1 MSVSPLHV
9 YLEFLAERNAAD
21 LLEILGL
28 GEYAVGAVIRIEK
41 AAFTEVAPV
50 ERRADVVIFIDG
62 PNPLVLIFEI
72 QLRRDQDKPTA
83 WNSYIAH
90 AYARWKCQVALV
102 VLTPSDAVA
111 TWASQPI
118 SPHIGSSWTPFV
130 LGPADMP
137 LNWTVQDVSERLDLA
152 ILCAATHGNKREAEQ
167 LCTQVWHEMVQRMDG
182 GRIESTRYT
191 DYLDVLASVATRHW
205 VQGFLEKDVDYI
217 RLSER
222 LEKKDEA
229 RGRNEGIALGRNE
242 ALRTSIRTFAAA
254 NGVQLDEASLQRLDT
269 EDQLATLQSWVG
281 WIATQREGTVTLP

>member
-9 YLEFLAERNAAD
+9 YLEFLAEKNAAD
-21 LLEILGL
+21 LLEIQGL

-41 AAFTEVAPV
+41 AAFTDVAPV
-50 ERRADVVIFIDG
+50 ERRADLVIFIDG

-72 QLRRDQDKPTA
+72 QLRRDEDKPTA

-118 SPHIGSSWTPFV
+118 RPHIGSSWTPFV

-167 LCTQVWHEMVQRMDG
+167 LCTQVWYEMVQRMDG

-222 LEKKDEA
+222 LEKKA
-229 RGRNEGIALGRNE
+229 KP
-242 ALRTSIRTFAAA
+242 AAA
-254 NGVQLDEASLQRLDT
+254 PKAQRPPCGPRFVPSLPPTACNWTKPACSASTPRISSPRFKT
-269 EDQLATLQSWVG
+269 GSAGSPPS
-281 WIATQREGTVTLP
+281 AKAP